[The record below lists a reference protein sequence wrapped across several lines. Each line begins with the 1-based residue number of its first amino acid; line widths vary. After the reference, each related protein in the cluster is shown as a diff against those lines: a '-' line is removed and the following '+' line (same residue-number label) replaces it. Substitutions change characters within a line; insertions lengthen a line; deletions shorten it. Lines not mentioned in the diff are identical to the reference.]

1 MRPAVVEFTRIDSIR
16 RPKKSDGV
24 AMKPAFPLY
33 MTLFQRSPIDPR
45 PPVMAFEARQ
55 EVCMLKAL
63 VCVTIGLLI
72 VAAGPA
78 VAGEAPPVPPD
89 LVTLKDGSIVY
100 GEVVEMSAGEL
111 YVKTAFSVDEIV
123 KVKWADVVKLAVTH
137 PLPIHLRDG
146 TVIVGT
152 VTEGP
157 AGSVIVKAT
166 SLQEAL
172 TIPMDSIKSVNP
184 LIQRPVVYNGSLQVG
199 FSQMTGN
206 SHLRNATMIGEFVG
220 RSKQLRLSLLGRYIY
235 GDDNDRLITRNSR
248 GTAKLDFFVSKRFFW
263 FASAYFEQDTFQD
276 LKMRTAL
283 ASGPG
288 FQFIEQN
295 DFDVSLLRDMTLYVE
310 AGLAYFN
317 EDFQRAEDKSTFRG
331 RFSVKFNWPFFG
343 DRITLYHYQETY
355 PSLQNFKDFYLTMDN
370 GVRFKLFDGL
380 VSSIQVTT
388 RYNNNPP
395 PNTTDTDN
403 LYLMTFGYTFDTR
416 RKR

>member
-1 MRPAVVEFTRIDSIR
+1 MMF
-16 RPKKSDGV
+16 K
-24 AMKPAFPLY
+24 
-33 MTLFQRSPIDPR
+33 
-45 PPVMAFEARQ
+45 ARQ
-55 EVCMLKAL
+55 EVGMFKAP
-63 VCVTIGLLI
+63 VVIIIGLLL
-72 VAAGPA
+72 VTAGP
-78 VAGEAPPVPPD
+78 VMAGEAPFAPSD
-89 LVTLKDGSIVY
+89 IVTLKNGSIMY

-123 KVKWADVVKLAVTH
+123 KVKWADVSKLAVNH
-137 PLPIHLRDG
+137 PLPIHMKDG
-146 TVIVGT
+146 TVIIGT

-157 AGSVIVKAT
+157 PGSVIVKAT
-166 SLQEAL
+166 SLQESL

-184 LIQRPVVYNGSLQVG
+184 LVQRPVVYNGSLQIG
-199 FSQMTGN
+199 LTQTTGN
-206 SHLRNATMIGEFVG
+206 SHQRNASMIGEFVG
-220 RSKQLRLSLLGRYIY
+220 RSKQLRLSLLGRYVY
-235 GDDNDRLITRNSR
+235 GDSEERLNTRNSR
-248 GTAKLDFFVSKRFFW
+248 GTVKLDFFVTERFFW

-295 DFDVSLLRDMTLYVE
+295 DFDVTWLRDMSLYVE
-310 AGLAYFN
+310 TGLAYFN
-317 EDFQRAEDKSTFRG
+317 EDFRLAEDKSTFRG
-331 RFSVKFNWPFFG
+331 RFSVKFNWPFF
-343 DRITLYHYQETY
+343 DERITLYHYQETY

-403 LYLMTFGYTFDTR
+403 LYLVSFGYNFDTR